1 MYHANLYDDLCGI
14 ELAKAEK
21 QHDVNLMMYYSR
33 LKRWA
38 REARSKQPPR
48 PSLVIKRDNKNT
60 AFKHESVQ
68 HVLAVRY
75 VAMEARGPS
84 LLRLWAGQMTPE
96 LRS

>member
-1 MYHANLYDDLCGI
+1 
-14 ELAKAEK
+14 
-21 QHDVNLMMYYSR
+21 MYYSC

-48 PSLVIKRDNKNT
+48 PSLVIKRDDKNT

-75 VAMEARGPS
+75 VAMEAR
-84 LLRLWAGQMTPE
+84 AE
-96 LRS
+96 LAEAVGRADDARIAILKRRVRQLSKCQSSQRRARNARAEK